1 MATLALFSRKGKRRV
16 ELHRLFLI
24 PPVED
29 WLQFSLDDMPLESL
43 LPAAFEYGCGFL
55 WGRLG
60 VHLVWVWTV
69 GLKAQVRAGGHGA
82 RCHCDK

>member
-1 MATLALFSRKGKRRV
+1 
-16 ELHRLFLI
+16 
-24 PPVED
+24 
-29 WLQFSLDDMPLESL
+29 MPLESL

-69 GLKAQVRAGGHGA
+69 GLKAQVRAGGQERDAIATNNKPSDILIHFIA
-82 RCHCDK
+82 PHYFVS